1 MFVIG
6 NLLQATAGLL
16 DVLFQVLIVVLV
28 VNAVLSWVRPNPSQP
43 IVAFIDRVSDLVC
56 DPVRRLFP
64 TTFSGIDFAPLIVVL
79 VVHFVGRMFL
89 VETLRGVALR
99 MG

>member
-6 NLLQATAGLL
+6 NFVGAIAAVLDVVLQAL
-16 DVLFQVLIVVLV
+16 LIVILI
-28 VNAVLSWVRPNPSQP
+28 NALLSWVRPDPGNP
-43 IVAFIDRVSDLVC
+43 IVVFLERVSNFVC

-64 TTFSGIDFAPLIVVL
+64 TAVSGMDFAPFIAMLALWFI
-79 VVHFVGRMFL
+79 RMFL
-89 VETLRGVALR
+89 VGTLRDLAIR